1 MNAAIRSGR
10 GPLASTIFPKKGP
23 LRYTPTKIILKGA
36 KKKSEMAYCF
46 QQRRTRLAWY
56 VRDGDGHL
64 IAEGMLEKAR
74 VEYVDATK

>member
-10 GPLASTIFPKKGP
+10 GPLTSTILPKKGP
-23 LRYTPTKIILKGA
+23 LRYTPTKIILKDA
-36 KKKSEMAYCF
+36 QKKSEMAYCF

-56 VRDGDGHL
+56 VRDEDARP

-74 VEYVDATK
+74 VEHVK